1 MSRKRRQYSSEF
13 KAKVALAALKGEQTT
28 SEIAARFEIHPTM
41 VSQWKRELLDNATG
55 VFESKSSGK
64 TAQKTQEEIDTLYR
78 EIGKR
83 RWNGIFCHAGSV
95 VEPGPARG
103 TGRAAGARH
112 QPPASV
118 PATRYQS
125 LLNVL
130 SAQGARGL

>member
-28 SEIAARFEIHPTM
+28 SEIAARFEIHPSM

-78 EIGKR
+78 EIGKLT
-83 RWNGIFCHAGSV
+83 
-95 VEPGPARG
+95 VERDF
-103 TGRAAGARH
+103 
-112 QPPASV
+112 
-118 PATRYQS
+118 
-125 LLNVL
+125 L
-130 SAQGARGL
+130 SRGLGR